1 MIHSPLPSRFLSSV
15 RRIDLGA
22 ISVSHCQLAMI
33 FFLVAHK
40 SWLVGCHLE
49 KGVFLFTWIMCWF
62 SVSCH
67 CHQESEGCD
76 QVCKEVYREQEQ
88 DHSTL
93 CCYGEL
99 FSQKQPSWILIP
111 PSTIQLVRYSYLDDY
126 DRHMNTFVLYLIMDH
141 RHVKK
146 EWRPVLFA
154 HAATHNGKV
163 DEGKKS
169 HSC

>member
-1 MIHSPLPSRFLSSV
+1 MTRGLPF
-15 RRIDLGA
+15 G
-22 ISVSHCQLAMI
+22 
-33 FFLVAHK
+33 K
-40 SWLVGCHLE
+40 GC
-49 KGVFLFTWIMCWF
+49 FLFTWIMCWF

-141 RHVKK
+141 RHVKRNGDLYFLLTQPPTMEKSMK
-146 EWRPVLFA
+146 EKRATLANVYCSFDVKGGMEVLHTF
-154 HAATHNGKV
+154 
-163 DEGKKS
+163 
-169 HSC
+169 SCLLGWFCALFMYWIF